1 MAKRSTHS
9 HEPGSLPFD
18 FALDVLGQ
26 GKLSRR
32 IFKIP
37 SDQLKILNEPTAWAE
52 SLFRHPQGL
61 ANVSGQVLDNLFKFH
76 DRQLE
81 VSEPKSSAVP
91 SRSPNGPRGDIVAVP
106 PSPSG
111 PGSDP
116 AHEEDAS
123 DSDSSPGTP
132 IPWESSPPP
141 VTRTGP
147 PEETAP
153 EESAPEASDAEASDA
168 ESFVSQLPAAPV
180 ASMHVPSSPGGP
192 IAQHDQSSLEQPF
205 ESQLPVRPPLQA
217 GAGNSNMQKRPAF
230 NEFPSSSPALDEE
243 LEIVQPVAYDKEM
256 MPPPPHKTV
265 EPNPTPPSA
274 QQAQVVPSTFPEP
287 HSSKNSSQLQQRKA
301 ARKHRVQPY
310 VDVEKMLTA
319 KLPTAKPMTTSGL
332 RAPPKGKTSNIRAR
346 VIVQPSQSPK
356 PRPLTPSSRP
366 QVAHSPLS
374 SPRDNPLSILT
385 QPPPSLKLPKVVPLS
400 ATHQA
405 ISPLPSST
413 LPAPVPIGDDPGLQP
428 DGTATHP
435 VVQNDRRQ
443 ENLNLE
449 ERVAHLEQELAQ
461 ALLDKDRYAEQARS
475 RSPRSIVRN
484 TGQSKP
490 TTEANNPLE
499 VFDQDT
505 MVIDPASPQVEMT
518 KIDRAQPPF
527 DQYVKAYMGYTDHG
541 SLWSFVSACVYIHV
555 LQRKKALASYQY
567 DDFIRAWTEGFVPYV
582 ESSIKPLTAIEWY
595 MENVDN
601 TDFQYRKGII
611 TRKTIGLV
619 FETYPEEAKEARTH
633 LIGAAPERG
642 PLPIPLPPAKPVITI
657 PSTPATGTAQN
668 LKEVLVEPEEQTA
681 TGADDP
687 TGPTGDVLS
696 QQHSQGSQSDPIDGT
711 IAEAR
716 KLKPAADPLRRST
729 SETSSRKR
737 PAVDVLVAAS
747 PKRAAADVT
756 VTTPQKKA
764 TAASARA
771 VESQNSATVADV
783 LVAASQKGAVVA
795 APSHGSSNQQSIRS
809 TPSATLQ
816 PSSMSGGLPRS
827 TGPWQGPRKHANN
840 PEKRAKAYQRFL
852 KKRIR
857 DQDSI
862 VNSSA
867 PPGGTPSSA
876 QKE

>member
-1 MAKRSTHS
+1 
-9 HEPGSLPFD
+9 
-18 FALDVLGQ
+18 
-26 GKLSRR
+26 
-32 IFKIP
+32 
-37 SDQLKILNEPTAWAE
+37 
-52 SLFRHPQGL
+52 
-61 ANVSGQVLDNLFKFH
+61 
-76 DRQLE
+76 
-81 VSEPKSSAVP
+81 
-91 SRSPNGPRGDIVAVP
+91 
-106 PSPSG
+106 
-111 PGSDP
+111 
-116 AHEEDAS
+116 
-123 DSDSSPGTP
+123 
-132 IPWESSPPP
+132 
-141 VTRTGP
+141 
-147 PEETAP
+147 
-153 EESAPEASDAEASDA
+153 
-168 ESFVSQLPAAPV
+168 
-180 ASMHVPSSPGGP
+180 
-192 IAQHDQSSLEQPF
+192 
-205 ESQLPVRPPLQA
+205 
-217 GAGNSNMQKRPAF
+217 
-230 NEFPSSSPALDEE
+230 
-243 LEIVQPVAYDKEM
+243 
-256 MPPPPHKTV
+256 
-265 EPNPTPPSA
+265 
-274 QQAQVVPSTFPEP
+274 
-287 HSSKNSSQLQQRKA
+287 
-301 ARKHRVQPY
+301 
-310 VDVEKMLTA
+310 
-319 KLPTAKPMTTSGL
+319 
-332 RAPPKGKTSNIRAR
+332 
-346 VIVQPSQSPK
+346 
-356 PRPLTPSSRP
+356 
-366 QVAHSPLS
+366 
-374 SPRDNPLSILT
+374 
-385 QPPPSLKLPKVVPLS
+385 
-400 ATHQA
+400 
-405 ISPLPSST
+405 
-413 LPAPVPIGDDPGLQP
+413 
-428 DGTATHP
+428 
-435 VVQNDRRQ
+435 
-443 ENLNLE
+443 
-449 ERVAHLEQELAQ
+449 
-461 ALLDKDRYAEQARS
+461 
-475 RSPRSIVRN
+475 
-484 TGQSKP
+484 
-490 TTEANNPLE
+490 
-499 VFDQDT
+499 
-505 MVIDPASPQVEMT
+505 MVIDPALQQVEMT

-611 TRKTIGLV
+611 TRETIGLV

-657 PSTPATGTAQN
+657 PSTPATGTAQI

-696 QQHSQGSQSDPIDGT
+696 QQHSRGSQSDPIDGT

-783 LVAASQKGAVVA
+783 LVAASQKSAVVA